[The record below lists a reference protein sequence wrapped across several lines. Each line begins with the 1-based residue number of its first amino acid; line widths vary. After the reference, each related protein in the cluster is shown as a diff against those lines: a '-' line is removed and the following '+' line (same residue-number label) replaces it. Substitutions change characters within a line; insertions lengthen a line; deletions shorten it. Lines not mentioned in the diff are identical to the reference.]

1 MPPLMAGQYFINQGS
16 RTATNVP
23 WLREANPDTI
33 VPSLENRPQ
42 AANIP
47 MLPAFGGVE
56 ALRGGSPT
64 TPYAGVS
71 AIAGGPTAYPGTGM
85 AETNIQ
91 KRFRE
96 MNKSGSQQ
104 EKSQFAEAP
113 YVKEAARQAKMDQMA
128 HELAIAEGRGFRGA
142 QVRAEAAVKA
152 ADIKAGTALTVAEK
166 KIASAEKIKDLDVKS
181 AERIA
186 IAKNGTEQDKIK
198 AQLAISA
205 NELAKKSELSMA
217 EGKQPGTPA
226 YQQALTDQ
234 LKLEQQKGSIRGAN
248 DLNGIMAQGLKD
260 IYSNPKNYAS
270 DAEKDEQATALVE
283 AVQGFA
289 ATLPQVAPAAT
300 VTPAAP
306 AAEPKAEVKAPVSGD
321 LNNDGV
327 VNAEDIR
334 IRDTEVGQ
342 INKAILE
349 GYKGQ
354 PLTKEQLDVLKTRLS
369 ALSLI
374 KPLKQ

>member
-1 MPPLMAGQYFINQGS
+1 MPPLMAGQYFINAGS

-23 WLREANPDTI
+23 WLREASPDTI
-33 VPSLENRPQ
+33 VPSLDNRPQ
-42 AANIP
+42 VANIP

-56 ALRGGSPT
+56 ALRGGTNTYPQAGMEE
-64 TPYAGVS
+64 TP
-71 AIAGGPTAYPGTGM
+71 
-85 AETNIQ
+85 IQ
-91 KRFRE
+91 KRFRA
-96 MNKSGSQQ
+96 MNTPGSEQMKQ
-104 EKSQFAEAP
+104 AAAEAP

-128 HELAIAEGRGFRGA
+128 QELAIAEGRGFRGA

-152 ADIKAGTALTVAEK
+152 ADIKAGSALTVAEK

-186 IAKNGTEQDKIK
+186 FAKNGTEQDKIK
-198 AQLAISA
+198 AQLTISA

-248 DLNGIMAQGLKD
+248 DLNGVMAQGLKD

-270 DAEKDEQATALVE
+270 DAEKDEQATALVD

-289 ATLPQVAPAAT
+289 ATLPQAATAAT
-300 VTPAAP
+300 VTPPAP
-306 AAEPKAEVKAPVSGD
+306 AAAPKAEAKAPVSGD
-321 LNNDGV
+321 ADG
-327 VNAEDIR
+327 NGIPDKDEKAMAWAKENRATNPIAAEAI
-334 IRDTEVGQ
+334 TKKM
-342 INKAILE
+342 KAKYPAI
-349 GYKGQ
+349 YS
-354 PLTKEQLDVLKTRLS
+354 KEQ
-369 ALSLI
+369 
-374 KPLKQ
+374 